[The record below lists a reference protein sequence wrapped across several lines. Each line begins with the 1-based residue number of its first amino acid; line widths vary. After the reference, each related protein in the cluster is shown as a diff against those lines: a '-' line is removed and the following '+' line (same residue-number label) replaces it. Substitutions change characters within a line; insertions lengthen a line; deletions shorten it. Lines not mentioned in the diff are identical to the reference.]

1 MMVMTMSRKK
11 EEEGKKEGPFFV
23 HVVGTIRVGNEV
35 RWSLFI
41 FFFLCECVRF
51 TVLPPSLSVV
61 LFPLPLF
68 CFPCIFF
75 DVRGNEVRRKE
86 KRKEPTS

>member
-1 MMVMTMSRKK
+1 MVEVVTKNVKKKNEMKVKRGPGMMVMTMSRKK

-41 FFFLCECVRF
+41 FFFCV
-51 TVLPPSLSVV
+51 
-61 LFPLPLF
+61 
-68 CFPCIFF
+68 
-75 DVRGNEVRRKE
+75 
-86 KRKEPTS
+86 